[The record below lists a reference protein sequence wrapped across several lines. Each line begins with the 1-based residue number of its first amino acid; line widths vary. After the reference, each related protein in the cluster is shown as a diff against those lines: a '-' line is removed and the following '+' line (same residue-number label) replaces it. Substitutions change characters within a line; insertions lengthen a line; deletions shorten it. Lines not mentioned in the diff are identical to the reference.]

1 MKKSFFALL
10 ALGVLAMGVSQAVAQ
25 HEEHAQGE
33 HQEKADE
40 AHAGMAMNKKAI
52 QGEVVDIT
60 CYLRRE
66 SKGKEHIKCA
76 EYCANLGM
84 PLGVLEDKTNKLYLI
99 IPPGHEEPKK
109 QVMAFLGKKVKVNAT
124 LYTMGE
130 LTGVE
135 IEKIEEIKQGS

>member
-1 MKKSFFALL
+1 MKKSFFTLL
-10 ALGVLAMGVSQAVAQ
+10 ALGALAMGVSQVAAQ
-25 HEEHAQGE
+25 HEGHTQEMD
-33 HQEKADE
+33 QEKAHE
-40 AHAGMAMNKKAI
+40 THAGMEMNKKAI
-52 QGEVVDIT
+52 QGEIVDIT

-66 SKGKEHIKCA
+66 SRGEEHIKCA

-109 QVMAFLGKKVKVNAT
+109 QVMSYFGKKVKVNGT

-135 IEKIEEIKQGS
+135 IEKIEEIEQGG